1 MTAIQPSLPLGDE
14 VGVRPPVAA
23 LGLGRISDDQVW
35 RAMAMVDDSPMLE
48 QIAGWKKLDTRGP
61 GGRPE
66 AFPMRALIVAMVL
79 CAMTDQP
86 MLATA
91 FTDVLF
97 RQISPTMRHALG
109 VRKPPDRHDQKGWD
123 AVYQNVLRRTRS
135 LFRLMDPSAT
145 PKNRRLDDEAFNA
158 SVEKNRARLTDDERE
173 ERRERLQWFIN
184 ELIEMSLR
192 TLPRE
197 IRRRWSGSSCVDATV
212 VTAFARPDRREGR
225 VKKGK
230 KPTVITHSA
239 DPDADWYHRDKR
251 EDEDGQVDPKR
262 SIWGY
267 EASLV
272 VSGVDGRSEP
282 RSFPTLVVGMA
293 PLHKPGVEPG
303 RNAVRA
309 LRSIHDRGHPADF
322 LAADRAYT
330 NAKPEDFQL
339 PARALGYSPVLD
351 YKIDQLGR
359 QGSFAGMLLVDGAWY
374 CPSIPEVLVTCTYD
388 HRKGLI
394 DDATYEARLAE
405 RRNYLILT
413 KDSPDQSG
421 HRRMRCPASNP
432 NPVARCELKPGSK
445 RPSTRGRITIP
456 VRDALG
462 VSAPKICA
470 QQSITVPPEAG
481 AKYRQ
486 ELLHESFEWHA
497 TYGALRNSV
506 EGMNGYLKD
515 GAHQALDDPER
526 RRIRGVAAQS
536 VLVAFQ
542 ILGAN
547 LRKIDMFVAREEAE
561 EARVVRRLPSRRR
574 TRPLSDWEPELSV
587 IESAGPSGPG
597 PDPPL
602 IA

>member
-1 MTAIQPSLPLGDE
+1 LLPPPNSLGEGLQPSVLRNMHVPFDLVKGFF
-14 VGVRPPVAA
+14 RPVHHF
-23 LGLGRISDDQVW
+23 
-35 RAMAMVDDSPMLE
+35 
-48 QIAGWKKLDTRGP
+48 LDHP
-61 GGRPE
+61 AVLE
-66 AFPMRALIVAMVL
+66 AFPMRALMVAMVL

-86 MLATA
+86 TLATT
-91 FTDVLF
+91 FTWALF
-97 RQISPTMRHALG
+97 HQISPTMRHALG
-109 VRKPPDRHDQKGWD
+109 VPKPPNRHDQKGWD
-123 AVYQNVLRRTRS
+123 AVYQNVLRR
-135 LFRLMDPSAT
+135 FRGLIQLMDPSAN
-145 PKNRRLDDEAFNA
+145 PKNLRLSDQVF
-158 SVEKNRARLTDDERE
+158 SSLVERNRTKHTDAGWDERQD
-173 ERRERLQWFIN
+173 RLQWFIN
-184 ELIEMSLR
+184 EVIEISLR

-197 IRRRWSGSSCVDATV
+197 IRRRWVGSSCVDATV
-212 VTAFARPDRREGR
+212 VPAFARPDRREGR
-225 VKKGK
+225 SKKNR
-230 KPTVITHSA
+230 KPIVITHSS
-239 DPDADWYHRDKR
+239 DPDADWYRRDQR
-251 EDEDGQVDPKR
+251 EGEDGQVDQKR
-262 SIWGY
+262 LVWGY

-282 RSFPTLVVGMA
+282 GSFPTLVMGMA

-309 LRSIHDRGHPADF
+309 LRSIHDRGHPAHF
-322 LAADRAYT
+322 LAADRGYT
-330 NAKPEDFQL
+330 NAKPDDFQL

-351 YKIDQLGR
+351 YKIDQLGH

-374 CPSIPEVLVTCTYD
+374 CPSIPEVLVSCTYD

-394 DDATYEARLAE
+394 NDATYQARLGE
-405 RRNYLILT
+405 RRNYQILT
-413 KDSPDQSG
+413 EDSADQSD

-445 RPSTRGRITIP
+445 RSSTRGRITIP
-456 VRDALG
+456 VKDATQGAL
-462 VSAPKICA
+462 PKICA
-470 QQSITVPPEAG
+470 QQSITVPPDAG

-486 ELLHESFEWHA
+486 ELLHESPEWHA
-497 TYGALRNSV
+497 TYGALRSSV

-561 EARVVRRLPSRRR
+561 EAGVVRRLPARRR
-574 TRPLSDWEPELSV
+574 TKPLSDWGPAPVPFRVE
-587 IESAGPSGPG
+587 AGPSGPG
-597 PDPPL
+597 PDPPPQ